1 MILFRRPAQKAKG
14 RADVFAAI
22 SLIVLAA
29 EVCLLLCFRQF
40 FKGFKM
46 SKYITKVK
54 LPLRGESSAISSLCG
69 ATILNQLGK
78 SESIIQKCL
87 RRKHYSEVVNESWD

>member
-1 MILFRRPAQKAKG
+1 
-14 RADVFAAI
+14 
-22 SLIVLAA
+22 
-29 EVCLLLCFRQF
+29 
-40 FKGFKM
+40 M
-46 SKYITKVK
+46 SKCIIELK
-54 LPLRGESSAISSLCG
+54 LPLRGESSAINSLCE